1 MVIVPLH
8 VVPAEI
14 PDGLTETVKFVFDAL
29 AVKLPVGD
37 KVSHVLLV
45 QPCSET

>member
-1 MVIVPLH
+1 MEIVPLH

-14 PDGLTETVKFVFDAL
+14 PDGLTETVKLVPDVV

-37 KVSHVLLV
+37 RISQLLLA
-45 QPCSET
+45 QLCSET